1 MTRAS
6 QWRGGSA
13 DLPEVKRGQGH
24 AHPLRA
30 LGGVKNKG
38 TTLHLNAY
46 IEQINISNTQT
57 LMTNYAL
64 HETVTRVIKHINSWC
79 TTGRMS
85 VNEKQI

>member
-1 MTRAS
+1 MPRYF
-6 QWRGGSA
+6 
-13 DLPEVKRGQGH
+13 
-24 AHPLRA
+24 
-30 LGGVKNKG
+30 
-38 TTLHLNAY
+38 NAY

-64 HETVTRVIKHINSWC
+64 HKIVKTFIKHINSQR